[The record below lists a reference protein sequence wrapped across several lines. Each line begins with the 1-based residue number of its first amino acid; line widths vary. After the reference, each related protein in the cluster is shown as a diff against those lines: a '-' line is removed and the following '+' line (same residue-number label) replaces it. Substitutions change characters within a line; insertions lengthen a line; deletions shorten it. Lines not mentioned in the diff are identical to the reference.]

1 MGANPSWQEGGA
13 PIENQRTLR
22 IHLVL
27 EVKIPEEATLFQ
39 ALTLAFW
46 RFQGLAVT
54 TLFTAVLQAIEARTR
69 GGLGTRG
76 PGPAGGTCPSARC
89 GSPWPSPGRNASDV
103 TTFHHVNGIH
113 AQVRSGPGHP
123 SR

>member
-39 ALTLAFW
+39 ALTPAFW

-69 GGLGTRG
+69 GALATRF
-76 PGPAGGTCPSARC
+76 
-89 GSPWPSPGRNASDV
+89 PGRFRNKA
-103 TTFHHVNGIH
+103 TQARRWQLPFG
-113 AQVRSGPGHP
+113 QVQIGRAHL
-123 SR
+123 